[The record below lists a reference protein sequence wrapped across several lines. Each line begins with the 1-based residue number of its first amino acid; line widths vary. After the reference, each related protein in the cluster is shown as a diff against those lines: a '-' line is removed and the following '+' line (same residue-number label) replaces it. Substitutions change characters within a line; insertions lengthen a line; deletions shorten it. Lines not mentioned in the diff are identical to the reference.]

1 MPKAKMTSQNSQPGS
16 EDKENQ
22 KLDVKI
28 SRQEYFGSDQITLV
42 QSSSAVDR
50 KQGYIQEN
58 RESIEAVWSLDTD
71 HVESLN
77 RGRTTLHDI
86 HADIV
91 DKTNDEKM
99 CTQGTDLKGI
109 SYYNDMIITLSS
121 HMCKL
126 RYQDNCCS
134 FGDKSFTEKA
144 KKEE

>member
-28 SRQEYFGSDQITLV
+28 SRQGYFGSDQITLV
-42 QSSSAVDR
+42 QSSSAVDK
-50 KQGYIQEN
+50 KQGCIQEN
-58 RESIEAVWSLDTD
+58 KESIEAVWSLDTD

-99 CTQGTDLKGI
+99 LCTQRTDLTDIKTI
-109 SYYNDMIITLSS
+109 AAPLVTNPSQKRRRRRN
-121 HMCKL
+121 
-126 RYQDNCCS
+126 
-134 FGDKSFTEKA
+134 
-144 KKEE
+144 KK